1 MNSLSKPGL
10 LVKVRTMPLL
20 FTRFLLVIAL
30 LFVQTGSLT
39 HGISH
44 TLADQN
50 PDQSLPH
57 DKHCDLCA
65 AYAQVGSAIGSESPH
80 FVTSESFETPP
91 LALFSLPATFSFFA
105 FSARAPPRS
114 A

>member
-1 MNSLSKPGL
+1 MSNPGL
-10 LVKVRTMPLL
+10 LVKVRAMPLL
-20 FTRFLLVIAL
+20 LSRFLLVIAL

-44 TLADQN
+44 TLADQGS
-50 PDQSLPH
+50 DQSLPH
-57 DKHCDLCA
+57 DKHCELCA
-65 AYAQVGSAIGSESPH
+65 AYAQIGSAIGSSSH
-80 FVTSESFETPP
+80 TFVTGERFETPP
-91 LALFSLPATFSFFA
+91 LSLFTLPATFSFFA